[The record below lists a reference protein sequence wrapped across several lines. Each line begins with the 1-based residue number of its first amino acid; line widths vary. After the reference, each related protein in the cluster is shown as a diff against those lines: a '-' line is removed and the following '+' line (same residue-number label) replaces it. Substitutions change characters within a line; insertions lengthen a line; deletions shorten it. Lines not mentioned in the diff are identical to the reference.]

1 VPGFEAPVN
10 LTYSQRNRSA
20 AVRIPMYST
29 NPKSKRIEFRSPDA
43 AANPYLAFAA
53 MLMAGLDGIQ
63 NRISPGD
70 PFDQNTYESDDAKKL
85 RTIPHTLEASLEA
98 LKNDHEYLL
107 VGDVFTKDVIETWI
121 NYKKEKEIDTLKLRP
136 HPFEFH
142 LYFDV

>member
-1 VPGFEAPVN
+1 
-10 LTYSQRNRSA
+10 
-20 AVRIPMYST
+20 
-29 NPKSKRIEFRSPDA
+29 
-43 AANPYLAFAA
+43 